1 MNFVSLNIKMC
12 QLECGRSHNKIDI
25 PQMYSKSRPFYKW
38 HKELDQ
44 KVAKKGSW
52 SSKTNAAG
60 ARNLN
65 IWSETQGPL
74 EARTLGHGCV
84 PWFCAYDCWQN
95 QGYMWVVVRI
105 HGWLSSWLASQS
117 SPAKKWSDCPW
128 ATTWSNLCKL
138 LAIEHPWPAKP
149 CTTTPY
155 NRNDSWYVCK
165 TSQIPPLLPDVCQ
178 MSPLL
183 WDSSLIGGFQER
195 PESFWLPVL
204 ALFEEHHLGSVPSIF
219 PAFSELSESS
229 ARLSNHGNLHNKK
242 TSALQA
248 FIWLTEHHSK
258 SASFADTEEVSW
270 LPPLHLFSQS
280 LPVPAPVQCGRSSSW
295 QPQFLYQLPQP
306 A

>member
-1 MNFVSLNIKMC
+1 
-12 QLECGRSHNKIDI
+12 
-25 PQMYSKSRPFYKW
+25 
-38 HKELDQ
+38 
-44 KVAKKGSW
+44 
-52 SSKTNAAG
+52 
-60 ARNLN
+60 
-65 IWSETQGPL
+65 
-74 EARTLGHGCV
+74 
-84 PWFCAYDCWQN
+84 
-95 QGYMWVVVRI
+95 MWVVVRI

-128 ATTWSNLCKL
+128 ATTLSNLCKL

-165 TSQIPPLLPDVCQ
+165 TSQIPPLLPDVCH

-242 TSALQA
+242 QA
-248 FIWLTEHHSK
+248 HYKLSSDLLNITLKVLLSLIPRKFH
-258 SASFADTEEVSW
+258 DC
-270 LPPLHLFSQS
+270 HLFICFLNHCPSLLLCNAGVLLHGSHSSFTSYRS
-280 LPVPAPVQCGRSSSW
+280 LPKLLGKRVWSLFGAEFMG
-295 QPQFLYQLPQP
+295 LKT
-306 A
+306 